1 MPITNQEAPEEEP
14 GWSCHDCDVIINDDN
29 SHGSEY
35 DGYDNQRCLDCH
47 REFENEWEA
56 NNSDEDDE
64 DHSEN
69 GLVHSYSY
77 RPRPSFL
84 NSDGTASRYASMSS
98 VNADGTGRPELY
110 LGFEQEVEYRNHR
123 SFSRR
128 DGAIKVLAS
137 MNSGSTEN
145 VVYLKEDGSI
155 SNGFEIVSHPMT
167 IDYAMN
173 HLNWSGI
180 TALKGMGF
188 ESWNATSCGL
198 HVHMSRSAFA
208 DDKHLFKFVK
218 FIYSNRVDLVKFVG
232 RESSYA
238 KFGLDNFVSSWMDYD
253 TGTRSQKSLMGM
265 LKDRDTNND
274 RYCAINIQ
282 NANTVELRFFR
293 PSLNVTTVQAALQF
307 CKASFDYTE
316 MLTTQEV
323 VGSNALAFMSFRKWV
338 RNRTDKY
345 EVLDTRITERCGA
358 MLGEDQ

>member
-1 MPITNQEAPEEEP
+1 MPNTNEEPPVVEEEEEEY
-14 GWSCHDCDVIINDDN
+14 GCCDCGTMHVMDDL
-29 SHGSEY
+29 HGSPH
-35 DGYDNQRCLDCH
+35 DGYDNQRCYDCN
-47 REFENEWEA
+47 REFEDEWEA
-56 NNSDEDDE
+56 EHSDDDDE
-64 DHSEN
+64 DSDDE
-69 GLVHSYSY
+69 GLIHSYSY
-77 RPRPSFL
+77 KPRPSFL
-84 NSDGTASRYASMSS
+84 NSDGTSSAYASMSTIS
-98 VNADGTGRPELY
+98 ARPELY
-110 LGFEQEVEYRNHR
+110 LGFEQEVEYRGHHTH
-123 SFSRR
+123 SRR
-128 DGAIKVLAS
+128 DGAFKVLAA
-137 MNSGSTEN
+137 MTKDNSEN

-173 HLNWSGI
+173 HVNWAGI
-180 TALKGMGF
+180 TALKRMGF

-253 TGTRSQKSLMGM
+253 TGVRTQNSLMKM
-265 LKDRDTNND
+265 LKDQSTNND

-282 NANTVELRFFR
+282 NSHTVELRFFR

-358 MLGEDQ
+358 MMGEDQ

>member
-1 MPITNQEAPEEEP
+1 MPTANQEPIEEMFECA
-14 GWSCHDCDVIINDDN
+14 SCNDEFPMECAN
-29 SHGSEY
+29 TSELDHY
-35 DGYDNQRCLDCH
+35 ERYRCNDCH
-47 REFENEWEA
+47 NEYEA
-56 NNSDEDDE
+56 EHDGDDE
-64 DHSEN
+64 DGDEDEN
-69 GLVHSYSY
+69 EGLVHSYSY
-77 RPRPSFL
+77 KPRASFL
-84 NSDGTASRYASMSS
+84 NSDGTASSYSSMSEL
-98 VNADGTGRPELY
+98 GRYELY
-110 LGFEQEVEYRNHR
+110 LGFEQEVEFRGHHTH
-123 SFSRR
+123 SIR
-128 DGAIKVLAS
+128 DGAQKVLDA
-137 MNSGSTEN
+137 MNTEQGEN

-155 SNGFEIVSHPMT
+155 SHGFEIVSHPMT

-173 HLNWSGI
+173 HVNWAGI
-180 TALKGMGF
+180 TALKRMGF
-188 ESWNATSCGL
+188 ESWNASSCGL
-198 HVHMSRSAFA
+198 HIHMSRNAFA

-253 TGTRSQKSLMGM
+253 TGVRQQNSLMKM
-265 LKDRDTNND
+265 LKDQATNND

-282 NANTVELRFFR
+282 NAHTVELRFFR
-293 PSLNVTTVQAALQF
+293 PSLNVTTVQAAMQF

-323 VGSNALAFMSFRKWV
+323 VGGNALAFMSFRKWV

>member
-1 MPITNQEAPEEEP
+1 MPNTNEEP
-14 GWSCHDCDVIINDDN
+14 EVEEYPCTECESMRDID
-29 SHGSEY
+29 SLHGSSY
-35 DGYDNQRCLDCH
+35 DDYDNQRCWDCH

-56 NNSDEDDE
+56 NNSDDDDDDSDDE
-64 DHSEN
+64 

-77 RPRPSFL
+77 KPRASFL
-84 NSDGTASRYASMSS
+84 NSNGTASSYSSMSEL
-98 VNADGTGRPELY
+98 GRYELY
-110 LGFEQEVEYRNHR
+110 LGFEQEVEFRGH
-123 SFSRR
+123 STHTRR
-128 DGAIKVLAS
+128 DGAQKVLDA
-137 MNSGSTEN
+137 MNTEQGEN

-173 HLNWSGI
+173 HVNWAGI
-180 TALKGMGF
+180 TALKRMGF
-188 ESWNATSCGL
+188 ESWNASSCGL
-198 HVHMSRSAFA
+198 HIHMSRNAFA

-253 TGTRSQKSLMGM
+253 TGVRTQHSLMKM
-265 LKDRDTNND
+265 LKDQATNND

-282 NANTVELRFFR
+282 NAHTVELRFFR

-323 VGSNALAFMSFRKWV
+323 VGGNALAFMSFRKWV

>member
-1 MPITNQEAPEEEP
+1 MPNTNEEP
-14 GWSCHDCDVIINDDN
+14 VEVEDEDMDDCCDCGESFPNDELY
-29 SHGSEY
+29 GSEY
-35 DGYDNQRCLDCH
+35 DSYDRRRCSDCNSDYNA
-47 REFENEWEA
+47 ECEANSDDDNEENENE
-56 NNSDEDDE
+56 
-64 DHSEN
+64 

-77 RPRPSFL
+77 KPRASFL
-84 NSDGTASRYASMSS
+84 NSDGSSSAYCAMSTIS
-98 VNADGTGRPELY
+98 ARPELY
-110 LGFEQEVEYRNHR
+110 LGFEQEVEFRGHHTH
-123 SFSRR
+123 SIR
-128 DGAIKVLAS
+128 DGAQKVLDA
-137 MNSGSTEN
+137 MNASGSEN

-155 SNGFEIVSHPMT
+155 SHGFEIVSHPMT

-173 HLNWSGI
+173 HVNWAGI
-180 TALKGMGF
+180 TALKRMGF
-188 ESWNATSCGL
+188 ESWNASSCGL
-198 HVHMSRSAFA
+198 HIHMSRNAFA

-238 KFGLDNFVSSWMDYD
+238 KFGLENFVSSWMDYD
-253 TGTRSQKSLMGM
+253 TGTRNQNSLMKM
-265 LKDRDTNND
+265 LKDQATNND

-282 NANTVELRFFR
+282 NSHTVELRFFR
-293 PSLNVTTVQAALQF
+293 PSLNVTTVQAAMQF

-323 VGSNALAFMSFRKWV
+323 VGGNALAFMSFRKWV

>member
-1 MPITNQEAPEEEP
+1 MV
-14 GWSCHDCDVIINDDN
+14 GDDDLH
-29 SHGSEY
+29 SSSYE
-35 DGYDNQRCLDCH
+35 GYDNYRCYDCH
-47 REFENEWEA
+47 QQFEEEWEA
-56 NNSDEDDE
+56 DHPDDDDDDSD
-64 DHSEN
+64 
-69 GLVHSYSY
+69 GLVHNYSY
-77 RPRPSFL
+77 KPRASFL
-84 NSDGTASRYASMSS
+84 NSDGTSSSYSSMSEL
-98 VNADGTGRPELY
+98 GRHELY
-110 LGFEQEVEYRNHR
+110 LGFEQEVEFRGHHTH
-123 SFSRR
+123 SRR
-128 DGAIKVLAS
+128 DGAQKVLDA
-137 MNSGSTEN
+137 MNVRDKGEN

-167 IDYAMN
+167 LDYAMN
-173 HLNWSGI
+173 HVNWAGI
-180 TALKGMGF
+180 TALKRMGF

-198 HVHMSRSAFA
+198 HIHMSRNAFA

-253 TGTRSQKSLMGM
+253 TGTRSQKSLMSM

-307 CKASFDYTE
+307 CKASFDYTD
-316 MLTTQEV
+316 MLSTKEV
-323 VGSNALAFMSFRKWV
+323 VGNNALAFMSFRKWV
-338 RNRTDKY
+338 RNRIDKY

>member
-1 MPITNQEAPEEEP
+1 MPNTNEEPPVVEEEEEQYP
-14 GWSCHDCDVIINDDN
+14 CSDCGTMHIMDDL
-29 SHGSEY
+29 HGSGY
-35 DGYDNQRCLDCH
+35 DDYDNQRCYDCN
-47 REFENEWEA
+47 REYEDEYEA
-56 NNSDEDDE
+56 NNSDDDE
-64 DHSEN
+64 DEDEN
-69 GLVHSYSY
+69 EGLVHSYSY
-77 RPRPSFL
+77 KPRASFL
-84 NSDGTASRYASMSS
+84 NSDGTSSAYCAMSTIS
-98 VNADGTGRPELY
+98 ARPELY
-110 LGFEQEVEYRNHR
+110 LGFEQEVEYRGHHTHT
-123 SFSRR
+123 RR
-128 DGAIKVLAS
+128 DGAQKVLDA
-137 MNSGSTEN
+137 MNDRDIGEN

-173 HLNWSGI
+173 HVNWAGI
-180 TALKGMGF
+180 TALKRMGF

-198 HVHMSRSAFA
+198 HIHMSRNAFA

-253 TGTRSQKSLMGM
+253 TGVRTQHSLMKM
-265 LKDRDTNND
+265 LKDQATNND

-282 NANTVELRFFR
+282 NAHTVELRFFR

>member
-1 MPITNQEAPEEEP
+1 MPTTNQEPIEEESGTP
-14 GWSCHDCDVIINDDN
+14 CFSCDTIVNDNDL
-29 SHGSEY
+29 HGSSYE
-35 DGYDNQRCLDCH
+35 DYDNQRCWDCH
-47 REFENEWEA
+47 QQFEDEWEA
-56 NNSDEDDE
+56 DHSDDDDDDDE
-64 DHSEN
+64 NEN
-69 GLVHSYSY
+69 EGLVHSYSY
-77 RPRPSFL
+77 KPRPSFL
-84 NSDGTASRYASMSS
+84 NSDGTSSAYCSMSTIS
-98 VNADGTGRPELY
+98 ARPELY
-110 LGFEQEVEYRNHR
+110 LGFEQEVEFRGHHTH
-123 SFSRR
+123 SRR
-128 DGAIKVLAS
+128 DGAQKVLDA
-137 MNSGSTEN
+137 MNDRNIGEN

-173 HLNWSGI
+173 HVNWAGI
-180 TALKGMGF
+180 TALKRMGF
-188 ESWNATSCGL
+188 ESWNASSCGL
-198 HVHMSRSAFA
+198 HIHMSRNAFA

-253 TGTRSQKSLMGM
+253 TGVRQQHSLMKM
-265 LKDRDTNND
+265 LKDQATNND

-282 NANTVELRFFR
+282 NAHTVELRFFR